1 MNSNLIKTLLNKVL
15 SQQFLRYLLVGGV
28 SWVVDF
34 LVFFLTYSPFG
45 IVTAQTIARIVG
57 ALVAFAGHKLIV
69 FEDRQF
75 TPQAIRQQLIQYL
88 ILWLVSYTLS
98 IMLLLGFVDL
108 LHFHPV
114 AAKLITETIIIVINF
129 VTMRRYIFASNA
141 GA

>member
-1 MNSNLIKTLLNKVL
+1 MNSNPIRTLLNKLL
-15 SQQFLRYLLVGGV
+15 SQQFLRYLLVGGA

-34 LVFFLTYSPFG
+34 LVFFLTYSHIG
-45 IVTAQTIARIVG
+45 IVPAQTVARTVG

-75 TPQAIRQQLIQYL
+75 TPQAMRQQIVQYL

-98 IMLLLGFVDL
+98 VILLLAFIDL
-108 LHFHPV
+108 LQLHPV
-114 AAKLITETIIIVINF
+114 AAKLITEAIIIVINF
-129 VTMRRYIFASNA
+129 VTMRRYIFASKA

>member
-1 MNSNLIKTLLNKVL
+1 MNSNPIRTLFNKLL
-15 SQQFLRYLLVGGV
+15 SQQFLRYLLVGGA

-34 LVFFLTYSPFG
+34 LVFFLTYSHIG
-45 IVTAQTIARIVG
+45 IVPAQTVARIVG

-75 TPQAIRQQLIQYL
+75 TPQAMRQQIVQYL

-98 IMLLLGFVDL
+98 VILLLAFIDL
-108 LHFHPV
+108 LQLHPV
-114 AAKLITETIIIVINF
+114 AAKLITEAIIIVINF
-129 VTMRRYIFASNA
+129 VTMRRYIFASKA

>member
-1 MNSNLIKTLLNKVL
+1 MNGNPIRTLFNKLL
-15 SQQFLRYLLVGGV
+15 SQQFLRYLLVGGA

-34 LVFFLTYSPFG
+34 LVFFLTYSHIG
-45 IVTAQTIARIVG
+45 IVPAQTVARIVG

-75 TPQAIRQQLIQYL
+75 TPQAMRQQIVQYL

-98 IMLLLGFVDL
+98 VILLLAFIDL
-108 LHFHPV
+108 LQLHPV
-114 AAKLITETIIIVINF
+114 AAKLITEAIIIAINF
-129 VTMRRYIFASNA
+129 VTMRRYIFASKA

>member
-1 MNSNLIKTLLNKVL
+1 MNSNPIRTLFNKLL
-15 SQQFLRYLLVGGV
+15 SQQFLRYLLVGGA

-34 LVFFLTYSPFG
+34 LVFFLSYSHIG
-45 IVTAQTIARIVG
+45 IVPAQTLARIVG

-75 TPQAIRQQLIQYL
+75 TPQAMRQQIVQYL

-98 IMLLLGFVDL
+98 VILLLGFIDL
-108 LHFHPV
+108 LQLHPV
-114 AAKLITETIIIVINF
+114 AAKLITEAIIIVINF
-129 VTMRRYIFASNA
+129 VTMRRYIFASKA

>member
-1 MNSNLIKTLLNKVL
+1 MNGNPIRTLFNKLL
-15 SQQFLRYLLVGGV
+15 SQQFLRYLLVGGA

-34 LVFFLTYSPFG
+34 LVFFLSYSHIG
-45 IVTAQTIARIVG
+45 IVPAQTLARIVG

-75 TPQAIRQQLIQYL
+75 TPQAMRQQIVQYL

-98 IMLLLGFVDL
+98 VILLLGFIEL
-108 LHFHPV
+108 LQLHPV
-114 AAKLITETIIIVINF
+114 AAKLITEAIIIVINF
-129 VTMRRYIFASNA
+129 VTMRRYIFASKA

>member
-1 MNSNLIKTLLNKVL
+1 MNSNPIRTLFNKL
-15 SQQFLRYLLVGGV
+15 LGQQVLRYLLVGGA

-34 LVFFLTYSPFG
+34 LVFFLTYSHIG
-45 IVTAQTIARIVG
+45 IVPAQTVARIVG

-75 TPQAIRQQLIQYL
+75 TPQAMRQQIVQYL

-98 IMLLLGFVDL
+98 VILLLGFIDL
-108 LHFHPV
+108 LQLHPV
-114 AAKLITETIIIVINF
+114 AAKLITEAIIIVINF
-129 VTMRRYIFASNA
+129 VTMRRYIFASKA

>member
-1 MNSNLIKTLLNKVL
+1 MNSNPIRTLFNKLL
-15 SQQFLRYLLVGGV
+15 SQQFLRYLLVGGA

-34 LVFFLTYSPFG
+34 LVFFLTYSHIG
-45 IVTAQTIARIVG
+45 IVPAQTVARIVG

-75 TPQAIRQQLIQYL
+75 TPQAMRQQIVQYL

-98 IMLLLGFVDL
+98 VILLLAFIDL
-108 LHFHPV
+108 LQLHPV
-114 AAKLITETIIIVINF
+114 AAKLITEAIIIAINF
-129 VTMRRYIFASNA
+129 VTMRRYIFASKA

>member
-1 MNSNLIKTLLNKVL
+1 MNSNPIRTLFNKLL
-15 SQQFLRYLLVGGV
+15 SQQFLRYLLVGGA

-34 LVFFLTYSPFG
+34 LVFLLTYSHIG
-45 IVTAQTIARIVG
+45 IVPAQTVARIVG

-75 TPQAIRQQLIQYL
+75 TPQAMRQQIVQYL

-98 IMLLLGFVDL
+98 VILLLAFIDL
-108 LHFHPV
+108 LQLHPV
-114 AAKLITETIIIVINF
+114 AAKLITEAIIIAINF
-129 VTMRRYIFASNA
+129 VTMRRYIFASKA

>member
-1 MNSNLIKTLLNKVL
+1 MNSNPIRTLFNKLL
-15 SQQFLRYLLVGGV
+15 SQQFLRYLLVGGA

-34 LVFFLTYSPFG
+34 LVFFLTYSHIG
-45 IVTAQTIARIVG
+45 IVPAQTVARIVG

-75 TPQAIRQQLIQYL
+75 APQAMRQQIVQYL

-98 IMLLLGFVDL
+98 VILLLAFIDL
-108 LHFHPV
+108 LQLHPV
-114 AAKLITETIIIVINF
+114 AAKLITEAIIIVINF
-129 VTMRRYIFASNA
+129 VTMRRYIFASKA

>member
-1 MNSNLIKTLLNKVL
+1 MNSNPIRTLFNKLL
-15 SQQFLRYLLVGGV
+15 SQQFLRYLLVGGA

-34 LVFFLTYSPFG
+34 LVFFLTYSHIG
-45 IVTAQTIARIVG
+45 IVPAQTVARIVG

-75 TPQAIRQQLIQYL
+75 TPQAMRQQIVQYL

-98 IMLLLGFVDL
+98 VILLLGFIEL
-108 LHFHPV
+108 LQLHPV
-114 AAKLITETIIIVINF
+114 AAKLITEAIIIAINF
-129 VTMRRYIFASNA
+129 VTMRRYIFASKA